1 MGEIVL
7 LETVLHGLILGFGLI
22 LPVGV
27 QNVFVFNQ
35 GARGPSYLKALPVI
49 LTASVCDTILILLA
63 VLGVSFVVLT
73 FAWLQAALYGFG
85 FLFLLYMGWV
95 LWKSK
100 PASVTSQREN
110 EPKKQ
115 ILFAASVR

>member
-1 MGEIVL
+1 MICS
-7 LETVLHGLILGFGLI
+7 ILGKNSLIDGRDRFAGNSFTWAYFGFWAH

-49 LTASVCDTILILLA
+49 VTASFCDTILILLA

-73 FAWLQAALYGFG
+73 FAWLQAALMDLDSYSCYIWDGYSG
-85 FLFLLYMGWV
+85 KVNLL
-95 LWKSK
+95 
-100 PASVTSQREN
+100 R
-110 EPKKQ
+110 
-115 ILFAASVR
+115 